1 MLSEEALVKAVKRAL
16 LSQSDDGMVK
26 ELLVIHERERLSQ
39 RFEAINKIHGKSAT
53 DLMEDD
59 VSSRHDLVKKNW
71 PLRSA
76 PLVSLCQ
83 NHLAEVPLEK
93 LTIEA
98 ISPNR

>member
-39 RFEAINKIHGKSAT
+39 RFDAINKIQGKSAT

-59 VSSRHDLVKKNW
+59 VSSRHDLVKKLAFKVSSTHF
-71 PLRSA
+71 PL
-76 PLVSLCQ
+76 PKSLSRGPVRKT
-83 NHLAEVPLEK
+83 H
-93 LTIEA
+93 
-98 ISPNR
+98 NRGN

>member
-39 RFEAINKIHGKSAT
+39 RFEAINKIQGKSAT

-59 VSSRHDLVKKNW
+59 VSSRHDLVKKKLAFKVSSTRF
-71 PLRSA
+71 PL
-76 PLVSLCQ
+76 PKSLSRGPVRKT
-83 NHLAEVPLEK
+83 H
-93 LTIEA
+93 
-98 ISPNR
+98 NRGNYR